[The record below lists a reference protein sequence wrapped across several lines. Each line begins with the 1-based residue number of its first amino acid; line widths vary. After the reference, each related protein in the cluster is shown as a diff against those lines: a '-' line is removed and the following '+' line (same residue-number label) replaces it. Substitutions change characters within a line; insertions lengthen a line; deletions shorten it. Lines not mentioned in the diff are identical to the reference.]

1 MNSLVM
7 LHFFWYGYFI
17 FIPINEGNSL
27 NHTPVEKHNHYFSV
41 NGNDKNNGSKDHPFK
56 TIEHFNSMEIK
67 PGDSVFF
74 KSGEIFNGNIILD
87 SIKSGINERPIVI
100 TSYGIGNAIIDAAN
114 ETAIALYNS
123 CYVNIN
129 NLTLK
134 GAGRKQG
141 NTKAGI
147 TITGCNNIS
156 IDNIDVSGFQK
167 SGLQIYSCENVI
179 LNKVYAHDNGAAG
192 IGVEGDFNN
201 KLTTKNI
208 RITYCKAD
216 NNPGDPTNL
225 TNHSGNGIVAGH
237 CTNVVIDHCSA
248 TNNGWDMPRI
258 GNGPVG
264 IWCYEA
270 DSVIIQHCL
279 SYRNKTSVGGADG
292 GGFDFDGGVT
302 NSVIQYC
309 LSYENQGSGYCMFQY
324 WGASPWHN
332 NVIRFN
338 ISENDG
344 LVSDSH
350 AGVYVW
356 NSSKDTT
363 QFYECDFYN
372 NTIYNSK
379 QALLNFS
386 ETSERRNFRFFN
398 NIFIGKDSLIRG
410 EEGDAIFLA
419 NDWYSIEKK
428 FNANGINDLK
438 KWAIEQNKEQ
448 LNGKIVGLNVMPSF
462 KDAGNT
468 KITNANQLTS
478 FNNYKI
484 TGSSSIT
491 KSGIDLQS
499 LFGINIGS
507 TDFNGAPVNKKCLGA
522 CTHQ

>member
-1 MNSLVM
+1 MPFHKFNSTNPDRIKN
-7 LHFFWYGYFI
+7 HNYYFNI
-17 FIPINEGNSL
+17 
-27 NHTPVEKHNHYFSV
+27 
-41 NGNDKNNGSKDHPFK
+41 NGNDKNDGSFRHPFK
-56 TIEHFNSMEIK
+56 TIGYFNSMKIE

-74 KSGEIFNGNIILD
+74 KSGEIFSGNIILD
-87 SIKSGINERPIVI
+87 STKSGTNEKPVII
-100 TSYGIGNAIIDAAN
+100 TSYGEGNAIIDGEN
-114 ETAIALYNS
+114 GTAITLYNS
-123 CYVNIN
+123 SHVNIDH
-129 NLTLK
+129 LSLK
-134 GAGRKQG
+134 GSGRKAG

-147 TITGCNNIS
+147 ELSGCNNIL

-167 SGLQIYSCENVI
+167 SGLQIYSCKNVI

-201 KLTTKNI
+201 KLTTTNI
-208 RITYCKAD
+208 RISYCKAD

-225 TNHSGNGIVAGH
+225 KNHSGNGIVVGH

-270 DSVIIQHCL
+270 DSVTIQHCL

-292 GGFDFDGGVT
+292 GGFDLDGGVT
-302 NSVIQYC
+302 NSIIQYC

-324 WGASPWHN
+324 WGASPWHD

-344 LVSDSH
+344 LVSDSR

-356 NSSKDTT
+356 NSSKDAT
-363 QFYECDFYN
+363 QFYNCDFYN

-379 QALLNFS
+379 QAAISFS
-386 ETSERRNFRFFN
+386 VTSQRKNFRFFN
-398 NIFIGKDSLIRG
+398 NIFIGKDSLIKG
-410 EEGDAIFLA
+410 EEGTDIFVV
-419 NDWYSIEKK
+419 NDWYSIDKK
-428 FNANGINDLK
+428 FNANGSSDFK
-438 KWAIEQNKEQ
+438 KWAVEKNKEQ
-448 LNGKIVGLNVMPSF
+448 FNDKIVGLNIMPSF
-462 KDAGNT
+462 RNAGNI
-468 KITNANQLTS
+468 KITKSTQVTS

-484 TGSSSIT
+484 TGTSSVT

-499 LFGINIGS
+499 LFGIDIGS
-507 TDFNGAPVNKKCLGA
+507 KDFNGEAINKNYLGA